1 MQARL
6 DAGGGLRLYA
16 TMRII
21 GLDPGLRVT
30 GWGIIDQTGNRLTPI
45 AHGTVKTTASLP
57 LAQRL
62 VQLEK
67 GLVKVI
73 AEYGPDEA
81 AVEETFVN
89 QNPTSTL
96 KLGMARGVVLLAPA
110 SLGLPVGE
118 YPPNRVK
125 KAVVGAGKAAKEQ
138 VQMMVRRLLP
148 GVNVTSAD
156 EADALAIAI
165 CHAHYAEADRRLA
178 VSKVSA

>member
-1 MQARL
+1 MS
-6 DAGGGLRLYA
+6 
-16 TMRII
+16 
-21 GLDPGLRVT
+21 PV
-30 GWGIIDQTGNRLTPI
+30 
-45 AHGTVKTTASLP
+45 AHGTVKTDAALP

-73 AEYGPDEA
+73 SEYGPDQA

-125 KAVVGAGKAAKEQ
+125 KAVVGAGKTAKEQ

-156 EADALAIAI
+156 EADALAVAI
-165 CHAHYAEADRRLA
+165 CHAHFAEADRRMA
-178 VSKVSA
+178 ASRVSA